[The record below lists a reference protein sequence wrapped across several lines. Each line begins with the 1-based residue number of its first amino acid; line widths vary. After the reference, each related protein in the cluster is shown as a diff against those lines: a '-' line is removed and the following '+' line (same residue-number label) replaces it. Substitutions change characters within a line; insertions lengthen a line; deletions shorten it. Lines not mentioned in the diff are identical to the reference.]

1 MPEVWRGRFEFD
13 WGVKAFGHGLRA
25 ANDFAGDTFLGSGMF
40 EDELGGD
47 RKALFQDQQ
56 RAVVAD
62 ADGGGIES
70 GLLALQG
77 DMNAGTDAEKD
88 PLTATA
94 FVGGD
99 RWSADRDGRL

>member
-13 WGVKAFGHGLRA
+13 WRVKPFGHGLRA
-25 ANDFAGDTFLGSGMF
+25 ANDFAGDAFLGAGVF
-40 EDELGGD
+40 EDQLGGD
-47 RKALFQDQQ
+47 RKTLLQNQQ

-77 DMNAGTDAEKD
+77 DMDAGADAEKD
-88 PLTATA
+88 ALTATA

>member
-1 MPEVWRGRFEFD
+1 MPEVGRGRFEFD

-25 ANDFAGDTFLGSGMF
+25 ANDFAGDAFLGAGVF
-40 EDELGGD
+40 EDQLGGD
-47 RKALFQDQQ
+47 RKTLLQNQQ

>member
-13 WGVKAFGHGLRA
+13 WRVKPFGHGLRA
-25 ANDFAGDTFLGSGMF
+25 ANDFAGDAFLGAGVF
-40 EDELGGD
+40 EDQLGGD
-47 RKALFQDQQ
+47 RKTLLQNQQ

-77 DMNAGTDAEKD
+77 DMDAGAAAEKD
-88 PLTATA
+88 ALTATA

-99 RWSADRDGRL
+99 RGSAGRNGRL